1 MSAQPAP
8 LSHLRLV
15 NTETGE
21 FVPSQKL
28 GELMAELEKVRGDF
42 KNAERDL
49 KIKRRQLTE
58 LQRDKARERLEHPQH
73 ELIERICKYWHRRCK
88 AGDAKVNPMSP
99 ARFDAVAG
107 LVEMEVLVAVEG
119 KRRRRREWRY
129 EMEDFK
135 AAIDGAEFDH
145 YAKKRRNGT
154 DQHFDDLELV
164 CRDSKQFEEFRARCP
179 HPVVPILPARPRPGV
194 RATPEAVTRPTGS
207 AGAGVAPSKFVGA
220 GQPA

>member
-8 LSHLRLV
+8 HLRLV

-28 GELMAELEKVRGDF
+28 EELMAELAKVRGDF

-73 ELIERICKYWHRRCK
+73 ELIERICKYWHRRCRH
-88 AGDAKVNPMSP
+88 GDVKVNPMSP

-107 LVEMEVLVAVEG
+107 LVEMEMLVAVEG

-135 AAIDGAEFDH
+135 AAIDGADFDH
-145 YAKKRRNGT
+145 YAKKRKNGT
-154 DQHFDDLELV
+154 EQHFDDLELI

-179 HPVVPILPARPRPGV
+179 HPVVPILPARPRPGM
-194 RATPEAVTRPTGS
+194 RGAIEAA
-207 AGAGVAPSKFVGA
+207 AGPAHRVGLGVAPSRFAGA
-220 GQPA
+220 GSPA